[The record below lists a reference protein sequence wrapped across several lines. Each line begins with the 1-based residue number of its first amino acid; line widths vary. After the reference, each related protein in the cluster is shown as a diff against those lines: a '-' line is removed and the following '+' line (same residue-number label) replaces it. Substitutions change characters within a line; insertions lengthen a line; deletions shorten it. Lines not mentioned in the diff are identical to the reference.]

1 MTSGDSNVA
10 SPTQLSV
17 SFEATRLYEN
27 WDCNYDH
34 QLLIDCAYRSP
45 TRLAELV
52 KVSCVSM
59 RFDVPWLDLGAG
71 TGLVGRALADA
82 GLHLPLIAVD
92 LSRAMLSQI
101 TAEPYVACAAID
113 VLDPTQLHAL
123 PAAGALALGLTE
135 HVVDLTGLFA
145 ACAAALPVGAP
156 LLFSYCPLG
165 EDDAREHS
173 VFESFAGLIAHSRHH
188 VTRTLTRTSFA
199 VVSEHDGP
207 GYTTARQDVAHRI
220 VVAQRR

>member
-1 MTSGDSNVA
+1 MTSGDSKVA

-17 SFEATRLYEN
+17 SFEATRLYES
-27 WDCNYDH
+27 WDGNYDQ

-52 KVSCVSM
+52 KVCCVSM
-59 RFDVPWLDLGAG
+59 RFDAPLLDLGAG

-101 TAEPYVACAAID
+101 TAEPYVACAAVD
-113 VLDPTQLHAL
+113 VLDPTHLRAL
-123 PAAGALALGLTE
+123 PAGGALALGLTE
-135 HVVDLTGLFA
+135 HVVDLTALFA
-145 ACAAALPVGAP
+145 ACAAALSVGAP
-156 LLFSYCPLG
+156 LLFSYCPLN
-165 EDDAREHS
+165 DDSAQEHS

-188 VTRTLTRTSFA
+188 VARALTHTSFA
-199 VVSEHDGP
+199 IVSEHDGP
-207 GYTTARQDVAHRI
+207 GYTTAGQDVAHRI
-220 VVAQRR
+220 VVAERR